1 MTEKIKI
8 SELPEFDIT
17 ELMDTDEDIA
27 AYLAIVLEENDPA
40 EFVRALG
47 DVARAKG
54 MTEIA
59 KASGLSRESLY
70 KALQPTSKVRFETV
84 MRVCRAMGLR
94 LTTQTEVDPMVKT
107 KGAGCR
113 VGMAPR

>member
-17 ELMDTDEDIA
+17 ELLDTDEDIA

-47 DVARAKG
+47 NVARAKG

-84 MRVCRAMGLR
+84 MRVCGAMGLR
-94 LTTQTEVDPMVKT
+94 LTTQ
-107 KGAGCR
+107 A
-113 VGMAPR
+113 A